1 MMYNHLYLG
10 NITSKTERLNVQ
22 FDSFVNE
29 TFEEFQNQYLYI
41 YLQYLNKKN
50 SESLT
55 ETAKY
60 VIQYRVN
67 SSIL

>member
-10 NITSKTERLNVQ
+10 NITSKTERLIVQ

-29 TFEEFQNQYLYI
+29 TFEEFQNQYI
-41 YLQYLNKKN
+41 SLQYLNKKN

-67 SSIL
+67 SSIP